1 MFINSIFLPKT
12 LPGQGTT
19 ENAAY
24 TANNFTHLFS
34 NVFKIV
40 KDETEN
46 PLPIN
51 FTETA
56 NSVQHESVNVSLLTD
71 KKINLDN
78 PNISMII
85 SAFLSRLNKE
95 EGKADLALHN
105 DIRTNDNVPKYF
117 SLTKEEFLKEIKN
130 IIDTLN
136 NGENDSAK
144 RIGISLI
151 ANGQLMTIDS
161 LKNNSTDVEGWVNE
175 QLKSSS
181 DFEIVVKNSSPKY
194 AVQPTINETLQKNK
208 PVEIISASKKDK
220 TNNKDKSL
228 LNSPAVNLN
237 NVVKNTDKMQSDLQQ
252 PLEDVKQIIPSENK
266 SAISQVKSNPVI
278 KIIEANITSESL
290 LESKVKTGPLSVHS
304 NGTNINLHQ
313 SGENDAPAALKSV
326 TKNFSVSDNGVKV
339 ETTSGKQNE
348 SETKTTT
355 LNLKEN
361 VLTDLDD
368 LNIKT
373 TSSEKAV
380 DTGIKA
386 SNNEIKLNS
395 NSIFAETTPQSS
407 KSLGQTSG
415 SNVKE
420 ISKTDKK
427 LDIISNQKINSVL
440 SDKKSVKE
448 NAVLDDLI
456 EKTNVEKIDINFQKL
471 AKPYTKNA
479 TAIRNVGQTENAAHK
494 ENLVNNKPSIKAAFD
509 NSNKIKSGN
518 NLPGDQQELFANKIG
533 EKETTQTDKSKI
545 SIENIIERIN
555 AKSSKNPYTEI
566 KNAKEGQPSNAD
578 NQTGTKNVKVDFM
591 QRRVYSQIPPL
602 EVIAEDIKVK
612 DIKNSVLNSET
623 NKNENTQVIDKPVKT
638 SQNAIGQKP
647 GEDEQVWVKVSLE
660 KNENEKISDD
670 IKLASRNSKIT
681 IDTNTDKTGKDSDQ
695 NNFSEK
701 ESKENQKI
709 KPQIVSA
716 ENNRSTEQKAVVQN
730 HNESNQPGNNVS
742 VKPEIKIEHNAFKP
756 ELHNENTNLSSRA
769 AEMVE
774 KVKVISSGEM
784 LREVYKVFESGEKQ
798 SIVLR
803 LVPKELG
810 AVKVMLDTVD
820 NVLSAKVEVENEN
833 VGQVIKNNVEQLK
846 QNLLQ
851 SGVNVNSINIS
862 YHNQE
867 HRQHGF
873 NNQKKRNP
881 SYLPENDIE
890 EIDESISTK
899 KMGYNTYEFLA

>member
-12 LPGQGTT
+12 LLGQGAT
-19 ENAAY
+19 ENAVY

-51 FTETA
+51 FTESA
-56 NSVQHESVNVSLLTD
+56 NSVQHESVNVSLFAD

-161 LKNNSTDVEGWVNE
+161 LKNNAADVEGWVNE

-181 DFEIVVKNSSPKY
+181 DFEIVVKN
-194 AVQPTINETLQKNK
+194 
-208 PVEIISASKKDK
+208 
-220 TNNKDKSL
+220 
-228 LNSPAVNLN
+228 
-237 NVVKNTDKMQSDLQQ
+237 TDKMQSNLQNT
-252 PLEDVKQIIPSENK
+252 LEDVKQIIPSENK
-266 SAISQVKSNPVI
+266 SAISQVKSNPEI
-278 KIIEANITSESL
+278 KIIEANTTSESL
-290 LESKVKTGPLSVHS
+290 PGSKVETGPLSVHS

-313 SGENDAPAALKSV
+313 SGENDLPAALKGV
-326 TKNFSVSDNGVKV
+326 TKNFSVSENGVKV
-339 ETTSGKQNE
+339 ETTSGKLNE
-348 SETKTTT
+348 SEAKTTT
-355 LNLKEN
+355 PILKEN

-373 TSSEKAV
+373 ASSEKSV
-380 DTGIKA
+380 DTGIKT

-407 KSLGQTSG
+407 KSLEKTSG

-456 EKTNVEKIDINFQKL
+456 EKTNVEKIDINFQKF
-471 AKPYTKNA
+471 AKPNTKNA

-494 ENLVNNKPSIKAAFD
+494 ENLVNNKPSIKAAID

-518 NLPGDQQELFANKIG
+518 NLPGNQQELFANEIG

-545 SIENIIERIN
+545 SVENIIERIN
-555 AKSSKNPYTEI
+555 AKSSNTEI
-566 KNAKEGQPSNAD
+566 KNAKEDQPSNAD
-578 NQTGTKNVKVDFM
+578 NKIGTKNVKVDFM

-602 EVIAEDIKVK
+602 EVIAEDIKIK
-612 DIKNSVLNSET
+612 DIKNSVLNGET

-670 IKLASRNSKIT
+670 IKFASRNSKIT
-681 IDTNTDKTGKDSDQ
+681 IDTNTDKTGKDLDY

-701 ESKENQKI
+701 ESQENQKI

-730 HNESNQPGNNVS
+730 HNEPNQPGNNLS

-774 KVKVISSGEM
+774 KVKVVSSGEM

-803 LVPKELG
+803 LLPKELG

-820 NVLSAKVEVENEN
+820 NVLNAKVEVENEN

-867 HRQHGF
+867 HKQQGF

>member
-12 LPGQGTT
+12 LQGQGAT

-51 FTETA
+51 FTESA
-56 NSVQHESVNVSLLTD
+56 NSVQHESVNVSLFAD

-161 LKNNSTDVEGWVNE
+161 LKNNAADVEGWVNE

-181 DFEIVVKNSSPKY
+181 DFEIVVKN
-194 AVQPTINETLQKNK
+194 
-208 PVEIISASKKDK
+208 
-220 TNNKDKSL
+220 
-228 LNSPAVNLN
+228 
-237 NVVKNTDKMQSDLQQ
+237 TDKMQSNLQHT
-252 PLEDVKQIIPSENK
+252 LEDVKQIIPSENK
-266 SAISQVKSNPVI
+266 SAISQVKSNPEI
-278 KIIEANITSESL
+278 KIIEANTTSESL
-290 LESKVKTGPLSVHS
+290 PGSKVETGPLSVHS

-313 SGENDAPAALKSV
+313 SGENDLPAALKGV
-326 TKNFSVSDNGVKV
+326 TKNFSVSENGVKV
-339 ETTSGKQNE
+339 ETTSGKLNE
-348 SETKTTT
+348 SEAKTTT
-355 LNLKEN
+355 PILKEN

-373 TSSEKAV
+373 ASSEKSV
-380 DTGIKA
+380 DAGIKT

-407 KSLGQTSG
+407 KSLEQTSG

-456 EKTNVEKIDINFQKL
+456 EKTNVEKIDINFQKF
-471 AKPYTKNA
+471 AKPNTKNA

-494 ENLVNNKPSIKAAFD
+494 ENLVNNKPSIKAAID

-518 NLPGDQQELFANKIG
+518 NLPGNQQELFANEIG

-545 SIENIIERIN
+545 SVENIIERIN
-555 AKSSKNPYTEI
+555 AKSSNTEI
-566 KNAKEGQPSNAD
+566 KNAKEDQPSNAD
-578 NQTGTKNVKVDFM
+578 NKIGTKNVKVDFM

-602 EVIAEDIKVK
+602 EVIAEDIKIK
-612 DIKNSVLNSET
+612 DIKNSVLNGET

-670 IKLASRNSKIT
+670 IKFASRNSKIT
-681 IDTNTDKTGKDSDQ
+681 IDTNTDKTGKDLDY

-701 ESKENQKI
+701 ESQENQKI

-730 HNESNQPGNNVS
+730 HNEPNQPGNNLS

-774 KVKVISSGEM
+774 KVKVVSSGEM

-803 LVPKELG
+803 LLPKELG

-820 NVLSAKVEVENEN
+820 NVLNAKVEVENEN

-867 HRQHGF
+867 HKQQGF